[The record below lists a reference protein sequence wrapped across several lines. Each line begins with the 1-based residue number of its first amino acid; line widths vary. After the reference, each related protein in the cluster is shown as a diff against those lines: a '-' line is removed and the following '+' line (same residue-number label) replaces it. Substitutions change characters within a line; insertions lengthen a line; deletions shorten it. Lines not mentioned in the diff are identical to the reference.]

1 MMQTFDRK
9 KRPPV
14 AEYSIA
20 RDLVQYGKGIARMFG
35 IPESE
40 LDMTRI
46 RGPAQYQAA

>member
-1 MMQTFDRK
+1 MQNFDRK

-20 RDLVQYGKGIARMFG
+20 GDLVKYAKGIASMFG

-40 LDMTRI
+40 LDMTGL
-46 RGPAQYQAA
+46 RGSRPYRTA